1 MSSNTFN
8 THNTKKKSYIRDFC
22 NLLISCTLCSIAVN
36 WIAIKNGFVATGTT
50 GLALSIEKI
59 IHINY
64 SLIYYFIT
72 LIVLLITRIKLGA
85 KEAHKI
91 IFLSILFPITLY
103 ILNCIPINFSIENK
117 LVAIIIYGILCGVG
131 TGFAYITGYT
141 FGGTDSIT
149 KLLKHTIFKNLS
161 LKLILSIVEGCILLF
176 MMLVFDISTVFYSF
190 IGQIVFVCFYNIII
204 TSKDKNNNK
213 SNNIK

>member
-1 MSSNTFN
+1 MKSDTFN
-8 THNTKKKSYIRDFC
+8 THNTKKLNYVQDLC

-72 LIVLLITRIKLGA
+72 LIVLFITKRKMGA
-85 KEAHKI
+85 NEAHKI
-91 IFLSILFPITLY
+91 IFLSILFPISLY
-103 ILNCIPINFSIENK
+103 ILNCIPISFTIKNK
-117 LVAIIIYGILCGVG
+117 LVAIIVYGILCGIG
-131 TGFAYITGYT
+131 TGFSYITGYT

-149 KLLKHTIFKNLS
+149 KLLKYTIFKNLS

-190 IGQIVFVCFYNIII
+190 IGQVFYVCFYNIII
-204 TSKDKNNNK
+204 T
-213 SNNIK
+213 IKEKR